1 VPAPDGR
8 PILRY
13 AHAQTT
19 APEDPRDAVA
29 GPPKP
34 EPLPEWALRKAPREP
49 AITFPLAPSR
59 LTPPQAD
66 EIGDPVATGN
76 LGIRKSEV
84 SPSPLALSSDY
95 RLLRGTLTH
104 ALLEHLP
111 NVPQERWRDAA
122 QQFIELRGQAL
133 PTETRAAL
141 VEEVLA
147 ILTDPQFSA
156 LFGPESRAEVP
167 VAAAIPDP
175 IGRRPE

>member
-1 VPAPDGR
+1 FSLACRRTHRALHSFPTRRSSDLLIRDALREICEEVTGPDGR

-59 LTPPQAD
+59 LTPPQTD
-66 EIGDPVATGN
+66 EIGDPVAAGT
-76 LGIRKSEV
+76 LGVRKSDV

-95 RLLRGTLTH
+95 RFLRGT
-104 ALLEHLP
+104 
-111 NVPQERWRDAA
+111 
-122 QQFIELRGQAL
+122 
-133 PTETRAAL
+133 
-141 VEEVLA
+141 
-147 ILTDPQFSA
+147 
-156 LFGPESRAEVP
+156 
-167 VAAAIPDP
+167 
-175 IGRRPE
+175 